1 MSKQE
6 AERSA
11 ASRTA
16 LLEEALQRARA
27 SQADFLDARANVSD
41 LRFLRLDALAEELAK
56 ITRGQKNLDVFMTL
70 KAIPGDPP
78 RLIVDANSHVVM
90 EPDPRTYMLIYDGP
104 DERKVLCETESRREI
119 EEKLTD
125 YVAHRIV
132 EQERAIGEPSEKP
145 EPLSNNSR
153 LPYVFIWFLG
163 VAMGAL
169 ALFGYLHAESLLGS
183 EIFRTLTTR

>member
-11 ASRTA
+11 ASRAA
-16 LLEEALQRARA
+16 LLEEALRRARA
-27 SQADFLDARANVSD
+27 SQADFLDARANVAD
-41 LRFLRLDALAEELAK
+41 LRFLRLEALAEEMAK
-56 ITRGQKNLDVFMTL
+56 ITEGQRNLDVFMTL

-78 RLIVDANSHVVM
+78 RLIVDGASHVVM

-104 DERKVLCETESRREI
+104 EERKVLCETEERREI
-119 EEKLTD
+119 EEKLTE

-132 EQERAIGEPSEKP
+132 ENERAVGEAAQEPAKP
-145 EPLSNNSR
+145 AKPGRSTYLFVW
-153 LPYVFIWFLG
+153 LLG

-169 ALFGYLHAESLLGS
+169 ALYGYMNAESLMKL
-183 EIFRTLTTR
+183 EIFQALTAH

>member
-6 AERSA
+6 AERSV

-27 SQADFLDARANVSD
+27 SQAEFLDAKANVSD
-41 LRFLRLDALAEELAK
+41 LRFLRLDALAEEMTK
-56 ITRGQKNLDVFMTL
+56 ITRGQTGLDVFMTL

-78 RLIVDANSHVVM
+78 RLIVDASSHVVM

-104 DERKVLCETESRREI
+104 EERKVLCETESRREI
-119 EEKLTD
+119 EEKLTE

-132 EQERAIGEPSEKP
+132 EHERDAKDAPETAETSQKNNRLNYLLIWLIG
-145 EPLSNNSR
+145 
-153 LPYVFIWFLG
+153 VMMGVLG
-163 VAMGAL
+163 
-169 ALFGYLHAESLLGS
+169 LFAYSHARTHSIL
-183 EIFRTLTTR
+183 EIFQALTRA